1 MADETLVTEF
11 RMVDHYTGPMA
22 KMSAA
27 TKAFAATSNGMGNAI
42 GGIEATVS
50 KAAGI
55 FGFIVAPVL
64 AGAAALAAF
73 ANSASEAA
81 ASFDTMKR
89 TFAGALGGV
98 EQGAQA
104 MAYLEDYSKKS
115 AFGLEDLARASAQ
128 LAASGLDVG
137 RFLPIIERFALV
149 ASGTDPNGLLQVAG
163 ALARIKGGSFGEAME
178 VFRKAGVG
186 ANDLRGQGIKVTKAG
201 EIQAEAGAVFDAV
214 QRISEGRIK
223 TIADTIS
230 GGAENIRAN
239 VGDVAG
245 QAFREIGEE
254 INKTLLPF
262 LKDFTAEMGVL
273 VKSGVIPMLTRE
285 FLGLGA
291 GIDGKFKNGSSFV
304 EEISVVIAQLP
315 VRLRNLGESIGAAV
329 DFIRALAMNDGKARE
344 RYMEFFMGAPG
355 NIKAFEMELE
365 LSEKR
370 VRNRFKKAR
379 NAPDGPAPEFPAVPP
394 IDDDKQQDPVA
405 RNTAKLVDLAQKSL
419 DLQRQILGG
428 GARAEEAASAVRIGA
443 ALGENST
450 AFTGTPEEHL
460 LRFAAAMR
468 KEAMGTELGMRR
480 NAGQPNKFGR
490 R

>member
-1 MADETLVTEF
+1 
-11 RMVDHYTGPMA
+11 MVDHYTGPMA

-27 TKAFAATSNGMGNAI
+27 TKAFAQPANDIKASIGNVAGVFGMIALPAVGAATAI
-42 GGIEATVS
+42 G
-50 KAAGI
+50 
-55 FGFIVAPVL
+55 
-64 AGAAALAAF
+64 AF

-81 ASFDTMKR
+81 ASFDTMER
-89 TFAGALGGV
+89 TFAGALGGI

-104 MAYLEDYSKKS
+104 MSYLESYSKKS

-149 ASGTDPNGLLQVAG
+149 ASGTDPQGLIQVAG

-201 EIQAEAGAVFDAV
+201 EIQAQSGEVFDAV

-223 TIADTIS
+223 KIADSIS

-245 QAFREIGEE
+245 QAFREIGKEV
-254 INKTLLPF
+254 NKTLLPF
-262 LKDFTAEMGVL
+262 LKDFTKEMDVL
-273 VKSGVIPMLTRE
+273 VKSKVIPLVTQQ
-285 FLGLGA
+285 FLGLGGGLKA
-291 GIDGKFKNGSSFV
+291 GSSVIEELFV
-304 EEISVVIAQLP
+304 ALAQIP
-315 VRLRNLGESIGAAV
+315 IRLKNFGESVGAIG
-329 DFIRALAMNDGKARE
+329 DFFKALFQDDDEARQ
-344 RYMEFFMGAPG
+344 RYMKVFSGDGIA
-355 NIKAFEMELE
+355 AFEMELK
-365 LSEKR
+365 LSEQGI
-370 VRNRFKKAR
+370 RNRFRKAR
-379 NAPDGPAPEFPAVPP
+379 EAPPEPPPEFPKVKEPEP
-394 IDDDKQQDPVA
+394 DKQQDPVA
-405 RNTAKLVDLAQKSL
+405 KNTAKLVDLAQKSL

>member
-11 RMVDHYTGPMA
+11 RMVDHYTGPLA

-27 TKAFAATSNGMGNAI
+27 TKAFAQPANDIKTSIGNVAGVFGAI
-42 GGIEATVS
+42 ALPAV
-50 KAAGI
+50 
-55 FGFIVAPVL
+55 
-64 AGAAALAAF
+64 GAATALAAF

-81 ASFDTMKR
+81 ASFDTMER

-104 MAYLEDYSKKS
+104 MAYLENYAGKA
-115 AFGLEDLARASAQ
+115 AFNLEDLARASAQ

-149 ASGTDPNGLLQVAG
+149 ASGTDPQGLIQVAG

-186 ANDLRGQGIKVTKAG
+186 SNDLRAQGIKVTKAG
-201 EIQAEAGAVFDAV
+201 EIQADAGAVFDAV

-223 TIADTIS
+223 KIADTIS
-230 GGAENIRAN
+230 GGAENIRSN

-245 QAFREIGEE
+245 QAFREVGKEVNSVLIPALQLLTNDVKIIVDSGAIKVITAEFL
-254 INKTLLPF
+254 TLLPPMKENSSAF
-262 LKDFTAEMGVL
+262 EEMAVAL
-273 VKSGVIPMLTRE
+273 
-285 FLGLGA
+285 A
-291 GIDGKFKNGSSFV
+291 GIPHKLKTFGEGLTMFFDFLMGDIGKLGGLFDGIFKGQTGMGFGEAFKQTWES
-304 EEISVVIAQLP
+304 EAEDD
-315 VRLRNLGESIGAAV
+315 VRKR
-329 DFIRALAMNDGKARE
+329 IRKARE
-344 RYMEFFMGAPG
+344 DALKPKAP
-355 NIKAFEMELE
+355 
-365 LSEKR
+365 
-370 VRNRFKKAR
+370 
-379 NAPDGPAPEFPAVPP
+379 PEFPAVPP
-394 IDDDKQQDPVA
+394 IEDPKQQDPVA
-405 RNTAKLVDLAQKSL
+405 KNTAKLVDLAQKSL